1 MLNILLV
8 ILKTAGILSA
18 LLIFLI
24 LLVLLTVLLV
34 PVRYSISGEYAEQ
47 CRPKADV
54 NISWLQRL
62 LKAHIGYDGALSY
75 DIRIFG
81 RCIESS
87 ERPRTEPPEPMKTE
101 PPEPTKTESPES
113 AKAEPA
119 HQEAAGNKPA
129 AAEKADKPETDRS
142 ETGKTEPDKPGTDK
156 SDNDRLESGKEPYE
170 GNGHD
175 AVPRPDET
183 NAEPEPHTAGG
194 THPAQGRIRR
204 ALGRLLDRIR
214 RLIIRLW
221 GFIKRI
227 RENKDG
233 VRAFFADSG
242 NKRALTLLWS
252 STRKMLSHIWPRMLD
267 GHLTFGFDDPA
278 VTGYALAALSMLP
291 GGDGTDMTVTPV
303 FDRKYLDCAGRLQG
317 RVRLAVPAGIVLK
330 IYFDKDCRKLYS
342 EVANGG
348 K

>member
-54 NISWLQRL
+54 NISWLQRF
-62 LKAHIGYDGALSY
+62 LKAHVGYDGALSY

-87 ERPRTEPPEPMKTE
+87 ERPTPEPPEPMTPE
-101 PPEPTKTESPES
+101 SPEPTK
-113 AKAEPA
+113 AEPA
-119 HQEAAGNKPA
+119 KQEADRDEPA
-129 AAEKADKPETDRS
+129 AVEKADKPETDGTEADGS
-142 ETGKTEPDKPGTDK
+142 KTGKTETDKPGADK
-156 SDNDRLESGKEPYE
+156 SDNDRLETGKEPCE
-170 GNGHD
+170 GDGHD

-183 NAEPEPHTAGG
+183 KAETEPRRAGEA
-194 THPAQGRIRR
+194 HPAQGRIRR
-204 ALGRLLDRIR
+204 ALGRLMDRIK

-221 GFIKRI
+221 GFIKRL

-252 STRKMLSHIWPRMLD
+252 STRKLLSHIWPRVLD
-267 GHLTFGFDDPA
+267 GHLIFGFDDPA
-278 VTGYALAALSMLP
+278 VTGYALAVLSMMP

-317 RVRLAVPAGIVLK
+317 RVRLAVPAWIVLK